1 MDRVA
6 FTLFGIDIMWY
17 GILMA
22 TGMVL
27 GVFIALREAKRLGIK
42 EDDILEA
49 FSYRKAYYKY
59 FCDYWYVKSKSI
71 GAYCSHKIIKT
82 LFVQNKEEIVRIRY
96 WRLLWIDIFT
106 YGPS

>member
-27 GVFIALREAKRLGIK
+27 GRFCCFKRG
-42 EDDILEA
+42 
-49 FSYRKAYYKY
+49 
-59 FCDYWYVKSKSI
+59 
-71 GAYCSHKIIKT
+71 
-82 LFVQNKEEIVRIRY
+82 
-96 WRLLWIDIFT
+96 
-106 YGPS
+106 

>member
-42 EDDILEA
+42 EDDILNLA
-49 FSYRKAYYKY
+49 IIAIP
-59 FCDYWYVKSKSI
+59 CGLI
-71 GAYCSHKIIKT
+71 GA
-82 LFVQNKEEIVRIRY
+82 
-96 WRLLWIDIFT
+96 RLYYVIFKWS
-106 YGPS
+106 YYSGNI

>member
-17 GILMA
+17 SILMA

-42 EDDILEA
+42 EDDILNLA
-49 FSYRKAYYKY
+49 IIAIP
-59 FCDYWYVKSKSI
+59 CGLI
-71 GAYCSHKIIKT
+71 GA
-82 LFVQNKEEIVRIRY
+82 
-96 WRLLWIDIFT
+96 RL
-106 YGPS
+106 

>member
-42 EDDILEA
+42 EDDILN
-49 FSYRKAYYKY
+49 SDTLWINR
-59 FCDYWYVKSKSI
+59 
-71 GAYCSHKIIKT
+71 GKT
-82 LFVQNKEEIVRIRY
+82 LLCNF
-96 WRLLWIDIFT
+96 
-106 YGPS
+106 